1 MTAANA
7 AHTDDMPMNDTP
19 MMDETEAAVTP
30 ANDHP
35 EKPAKQK
42 KSAAKD
48 GGTMSF
54 TDLDLPEILTD
65 ALTKMNFTTPT
76 PIQEAAIPLALQGRD
91 VLGSAQTGTGK
102 TIAFGVPL
110 VAHLINNK
118 EHMALI
124 MTPTRELAAQVL
136 KSLQQFLPASIKSA
150 LLIGGE
156 PMPKQFNQLKF
167 RPRLIVGTPGRINDH
182 LERGSVNLSAAH
194 FLVLDETDRM
204 LDMGFGIQLKEIE
217 KYLPQQRQTL
227 MFSATMEKEIVRLA
241 GQYQNNPERI
251 AVGSTRAPA
260 TKIVQE
266 TIKTSEGDKYKHL
279 TEQLEKRTGSVIIFV
294 KTKFGAARLAD
305 RLNREGDDNQ
315 VADAIHGDLR
325 QNQRDKVILRFRN
338 MKYRVLVATDVAAR
352 GLDIPHIEHV
362 INYDLPQAPEDYIHR
377 IGRTARADAEGHA
390 LSFITSSEGGKW
402 KAIQRLINP
411 GSKESDDGFFEKDN
425 SRGDTRGRGR
435 GGNSR
440 GGSSGR
446 GGFGGGHRSRDDQRG
461 SGERGGHS
469 NSFGGRSSE
478 GRGPRSDGPRA
489 DGERSERAPRSFGEK
504 RNDGHRDSGDRSER
518 APRRDF
524 GDFRSEGGRSEPRG
538 ENKGR
543 FSEGSGDSTVGR
555 QRASRAGSTHA
566 GAQSESSS
574 RDYTSK
580 PVSSFGYGTKNGD
593 RAPRGDGPRGDGPRA
608 DNDRAPRSEGGQRDT
623 GYKARADR
631 SQSEGAYAVRPER
644 SDDKRFGAKRSDGGS
659 GFKSRSSE
667 GGSSSYNPRA
677 EKPKQR
683 SEKRSPSGEGF
694 KGAPK
699 KNGNSG
705 AGGMKRRP
713 SAA

>member
-1 MTAANA
+1 MPLFGCRNERNTMTAANA
-7 AHTDDMPMNDTP
+7 AHTNDMPMNDMP
-19 MMDETEAAVTP
+19 MTDEAEAAVTP
-30 ANDHP
+30 ANDQP
-35 EKPAKQK
+35 EKPARQK
-42 KSAAKD
+42 KSAAKGAD
-48 GGTMSF
+48 TAGSLSF

-266 TIKTSEGDKYKHL
+266 TIKTTEGDKYKHL

-411 GSKESDDGFFEKDN
+411 GSKDSDDGFFEKDN

-440 GGSSGR
+440 GGSGR
-446 GGFGGGHRSRDDQRG
+446 GGFGGGFGGNRSRDGERG
-461 SGERGGHS
+461 SSERGGHS

-478 GRGPRSDGPRA
+478 SRAPRGDSPRGDG
-489 DGERSERAPRSFGEK
+489 ERAPRSFGGE
-504 RNDGHRDSGDRSER
+504 RSER

-543 FSEGSGDSTVGR
+543 FSEGSGESTVGR
-555 QRASRAGSTHA
+555 QRASRAAGANPA

-608 DNDRAPRSEGGQRDT
+608 DNDRAPRSEGG
-623 GYKARADR
+623 YKARADR

-667 GGSSSYNPRA
+667 GGGSSYNPRA

>member
-1 MTAANA
+1 MT
-7 AHTDDMPMNDTP
+7 
-19 MMDETEAAVTP
+19 ETA
-30 ANDHP
+30 P
-35 EKPAKQK
+35 EKK
-42 KSAAKD
+42 KSAKAKPE
-48 GGTMSF
+48 GMSF
-54 TDLDLPEILTD
+54 SDFDMPEILKD
-65 ALTKMNFTTPT
+65 ALIKAQFTVPT
-76 PIQEAAIPLALQGRD
+76 PIQEAAIPLALMGRD

-110 VAHLINNK
+110 LAHLINNK
-118 EHMALI
+118 DNMALV

-182 LERGSVNLSAAH
+182 LERDSVNLSTAN

-217 KYLPQQRQTL
+217 KYLPQKRQTL

-260 TKIVQE
+260 AKIQQD
-266 TIKTSEGDKYKHL
+266 TIKTSEGDKYQHL
-279 TEQLEKRTGSVIIFV
+279 TSELEKRSGSVIIFV

-338 MKYRVLVATDVAAR
+338 MKYRILVATDVAAR

-362 INYDLPQAPEDYIHR
+362 INYDLPQCPEDYIHR
-377 IGRTARADAEGHA
+377 IGRTARAEAEGHA

-411 GSKESDDGFFEKDN
+411 GSKDSDDGFFEKDN

-440 GGSSGR
+440 GG
-446 GGFGGGHRSRDDQRG
+446 FGGNK
-461 SGERGGHS
+461 SGG
-469 NSFGGRSSE
+469 
-478 GRGPRSDGPRA
+478 
-489 DGERSERAPRSFGEK
+489 
-504 RNDGHRDSGDRSER
+504 
-518 APRRDF
+518 
-524 GDFRSEGGRSEPRG
+524 RSEGGRSFGGRSEAGRG
-538 ENKGR
+538 ER
-543 FSEGSGDSTVGR
+543 SEGRGEGRSFGGDRNDRPERSSESRSKSYGARPAGRDFNETRQRSEAPSENRGRSAEGSNESTVAR
-555 QRASRAGSTHA
+555 QRESRAGV
-566 GAQSESSS
+566 QSDSSS

-593 RAPRGDGPRGDGPRA
+593 RAPRAEGGRSEGGFKPRGDGNRDGGRDGGFKPRTEG
-608 DNDRAPRSEGGQRDT
+608 RSEGG
-623 GYKARADR
+623 YKARSDKPHY
-631 SQSEGAYAVRPER
+631 SGTK
-644 SDDKRFGAKRSDGGS
+644 SDDFGAKRSDSAYKPRGASDGY
-659 GFKSRSSE
+659 KSDYKPRTEGRSE
-667 GGSSSYNPRA
+667 GGYNPRA

-683 SEKRSPSGEGF
+683 SEQRTDRKPSGDGF
-694 KGAPK
+694 KGPVK
-699 KNGNSG
+699 KNGNFG
-705 AGGMKRRP
+705 TGGMKRRTT
-713 SAA
+713 AA